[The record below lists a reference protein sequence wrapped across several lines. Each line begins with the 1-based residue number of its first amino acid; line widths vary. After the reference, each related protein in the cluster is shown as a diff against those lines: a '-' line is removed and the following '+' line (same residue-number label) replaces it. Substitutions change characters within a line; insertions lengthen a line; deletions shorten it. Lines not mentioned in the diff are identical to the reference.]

1 MPMKIQR
8 NSSDISAKFVGRLDG
23 RASSG
28 VKGMAVAGIP
38 LEFHWNFIGISL
50 EFHWNFIAK
59 RLERTE
65 LAPRTAAKDTGTARE
80 AGGTMTI
87 SKMTQTYKFFN
98 VKHKET
104 GPKFVL
110 KFPSKFHRNFIGISS
125 EFHRNF
131 IG

>member
-1 MPMKIQR
+1 MKFQE
-8 NSSDISAKFVGRLDG
+8 NSNEIPAEFDGRLDG
-23 RASSG
+23 RASPG
-28 VKGMAVAGIP
+28 VRGLAAAGMY

-110 KFPSKFHRNFIGISS
+110 KFSSKFHRNFIGISS
-125 EFHRNF
+125 EFHRT
-131 IG
+131 